1 MNGTSDKVIFITGA
15 ASGIGAATA
24 RRAGELGHRVVLADI
39 NLPGAKAL
47 ADQIGSRALALQLD
61 VCSAEQW
68 GAALDATWQ
77 RFGRLDVLVN
87 NAGIVHTGYAR
98 DVSLEQHRQTI
109 EVNLLGPLTGMK
121 LALPRLQA
129 QGSGHLL
136 TVCSMTAFLPMPG
149 MASYAGTKH
158 ALRAFHHGLA
168 LEERDGPLHFTI
180 IHPPATETAMLE
192 QEAHD
197 DAAILAFTT
206 KSVAPEVVAAAII
219 KAIVERPV
227 EVVKPTLFGNLLR
240 LFGAI
245 PGVMRSSIDGAEA
258 KGRKQLATRR
268 RNSRVG

>member
-1 MNGTSDKVIFITGA
+1 VPT
-15 ASGIGAATA
+15 
-24 RRAGELGHRVVLADI
+24 
-39 NLPGAKAL
+39 AL

-98 DVSLEQHRQTI
+98 NVTLGSASPDDRGQPARAPDRDEAGVAAAAGAGQWPPADGLQHDR
-109 EVNLLGPLTGMK
+109 VP
-121 LALPRLQA
+121 ADAR
-129 QGSGHLL
+129 
-136 TVCSMTAFLPMPG
+136 

-168 LEERDGPLHFTI
+168 LEERNGPLHFTI

-197 DAAILAFTT
+197 DAAILAF
-206 KSVAPEVVAAAII
+206 
-219 KAIVERPV
+219 
-227 EVVKPTLFGNLLR
+227 LR
-240 LFGAI
+240 
-245 PGVMRSSIDGAEA
+245 
-258 KGRKQLATRR
+258 
-268 RNSRVG
+268 SR